1 MLKAVIIDDEAKARR
16 ILESFIQEYCPQ
28 LTVSGM
34 AEDVVQGVKL
44 IRKENPDI
52 IFLDIEMPGYNGFQL
67 LEFFDD
73 INFEVIFVTA
83 YSEFALKAF
92 QVSAVDYLLKP
103 LQIEQLIRAVEK
115 AEMIRGNSLIK
126 QRLET
131 LKTNMEAQTIKKIVV
146 PVSDGS
152 LFIDIKDISH
162 LKAEGSY
169 VHIFL
174 KDGNKI
180 LVSKNIKDYEN
191 QLSLTEGF
199 FRTHR
204 SFLVNIAYIQSVS
217 ADTTEATLTNKY
229 TISIARERKQEFAVF
244 LRSSKIRV

>member
-16 ILESFIQEYCPQ
+16 ILESFIGDYCPG
-28 LTVSGM
+28 LSVVGT
-34 AEDVVQGVKL
+34 APDVVQGVKL
-44 IRKENPDI
+44 IQKENPDI
-52 IFLDIEMPGYNGFQL
+52 VFLDIEMPGYNGFQL
-67 LEFFDD
+67 LEFFDE

-103 LQIEQLIRAVEK
+103 LQIDQLIKAVEK
-115 AEMIRGNSLIK
+115 AEKIRGNSLIK
-126 QRLET
+126 ERLET
-131 LKTNMEAQTIKKIVV
+131 LKINLEENKIKKIVV
-146 PVSDGS
+146 PVSEGS
-152 LFIDIKDISH
+152 LFVDVKDITH

-169 VHIFL
+169 VNIFL

-191 QLSLTEGF
+191 QLTEQEGF

-204 SFLVNIAYIQSVS
+204 SYLVNVNYIQSIS
-217 ADTTEATLTNKY
+217 PDTSEAKLSNDAV
-229 TISIARERKQEFAVF
+229 ICIARERKSDFTSFVATTY
-244 LRSSKIRV
+244 